1 MARSPIHTIPRSGTY
16 FLKNVLKEY
25 TGNEKSIDLVVHG
38 YMTGEKAND
47 TIEKAKNIMSFGK
60 DSILSDIKFVPNDE
74 KTVFIYRNPLDQA
87 VSFYDHFYSNWD
99 LFPGVTQRS
108 HKSAF
113 GMCKTPTEVALK
125 YIGTYSCMYLSH
137 FDFKKSNP
145 ERIIIFSY
153 EEMMRDVLKIMGKII
168 KFLIGELDEPKLINS
183 LERCTPSLLQDR
195 EIEMGITLARD
206 MKYKKGKSHIK
217 DGKIGKWR
225 ERIDMSSLNEIIK
238 QYSKFGINIMEFDGI
253 KQFELRYWKQL
264 CEKYNYIPI
273 NDIKIE
279 NYNFCKE

>member
-1 MARSPIHTIPRSGTY
+1 MTKSLIHTIPRSGTY
-16 FLKNVLKEY
+16 FLINVLREY
-25 TGNEKSIDLVVHG
+25 TGNEKFHKLVAHRYIKG
-38 YMTGEKAND
+38 KGADD

-60 DSILSDIKFVPNDE
+60 DSIHSDISSSEYSLQGVTVGGKI
-74 KTVFIYRNPLDQA
+74 VFIYRNPLDQA
-87 VSFYDHFYSNWD
+87 VSFYDHVYSNWD
-99 LFPGVTQRS
+99 LFPRKSQRS
-108 HKSAF
+108 QKRAF

-153 EEMMRDVLKIMGKII
+153 EEMMRDALKIMGKII

-238 QYSKFGINIMEFDGI
+238 QYSKFGINIMKFDGI
-253 KQFELRYWKQL
+253 KE
-264 CEKYNYIPI
+264 
-273 NDIKIE
+273 
-279 NYNFCKE
+279 